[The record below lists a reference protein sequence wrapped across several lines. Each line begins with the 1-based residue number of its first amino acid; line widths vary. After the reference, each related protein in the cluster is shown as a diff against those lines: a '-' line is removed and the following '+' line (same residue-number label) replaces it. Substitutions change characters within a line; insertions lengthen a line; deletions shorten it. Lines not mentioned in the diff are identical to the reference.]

1 MRIIFYIIIC
11 LALVGNPLL
20 IQAKEDKPKDK
31 KEDKKGGD
39 KHSKDK
45 DKKEAEEVKKDD
57 KNNEF
62 SCDNIDS
69 EVLKY
74 TESEIIVLKRLNDR
88 KKRLLEWENEVM
100 EKENMLQ
107 ILEDRIDRKIDEMKG
122 LKAELQETLK
132 TYQQKD
138 KEKMLA
144 LVKIYET
151 MKPTESAKIF
161 EGMDIDTIME
171 ILPLMKEAKVA
182 TILEKMDKKKA
193 EKISVEYTNKGRLKS
208 DKVK

>member
-1 MRIIFYIIIC
+1 MRIVFYIIIC
-11 LALVGNPLL
+11 LALVGNPLF

-31 KEDKKGGD
+31 KEDKKKED

-88 KKRLLEWENEVM
+88 KKRLLEWENEVL